1 MIKVIKLVSGD
12 DIISEVDVQEN
23 FILLKKPQKFIMT
36 PEGVATMPLMPF
48 SNDDEY
54 KISMNHVLFISEADD
69 DLKNG
74 YNSQFGTGIVI
85 AKNNMLITE

>member
-1 MIKVIKLVSGD
+1 MIKVVKLVFGD
-12 DIISEVDVQEN
+12 DVISEIEIQDNLVI
-23 FILLKKPQKFIMT
+23 FKKPQKFIMT

-48 SNDDEY
+48 SKDEEY
-54 KISMNHVLFISEADD
+54 KISMNHVILVSEPDD

-74 YNSQFGTGIVI
+74 YNSQFGSGIVI